1 MFLFYF
7 KIVFVLNVKLKQKFI
22 LIYFGMFDGYAGL
35 DVVFMIFRFFY
46 KYIME
51 RFQSRIEVIKYKF
64 WFNDSENKT
73 ENGFGNEVDKFGSLG
88 NILVD
93 SIIVGVVEESFV
105 VMVRQYNSY
114 CKLGMVYCCGDIIV
128 LLNRVLSLLIVL
140 VNGDVYILNVL
151 VEFIMI
157 N

>member
-1 MFLFYF
+1 MFLLYF
-7 KIVFVLNVKLKQKFI
+7 KIVFVLNVKLEQKFI
-22 LIYFGMFDGYAGL
+22 LIYFGMFDGYAGF

-114 CKLGMVYCCGDIIV
+114 CQEWLSCIVVVILLYII
-128 LLNRVLSLLIVL
+128 
-140 VNGDVYILNVL
+140 
-151 VEFIMI
+151 
-157 N
+157 